1 MVLASQGVDEVQG
14 LGKLSGPDEEPG
26 TVDLPIGCG
35 LHNAHTLCEGKSKFR
50 WSMVEFKNQAPT
62 RPKIGFA
69 PGGRRRLRWW
79 CGESTQEGPWGQFH
93 SFGAVAGKPVEKF
106 EGAVPD
112 RGDCSV
118 VAGNSHGALCLLR
131 WKGEG
136 KKSAK
141 LAPGYF
147 HSESTE
153 FAERQSPVL
162 ELVSGTLAVR
172 VSLASEGDWGTRAPV
187 AVGKLSTTKDAKQ
200 AAKGAQETT
209 GEMMMRRQIS
219 SLVVMIGIAG
229 VCAGQSAVS
238 AGKSETGRST
248 VYVECGVLWDGKAE
262 KATPQVRIAIA
273 MPEGKIV
280 SVQPHQKNI
289 GLGTAS
295 GSVAHVD
302 LSNQTCLPGLID
314 THTHILLQG
323 DITAAD
329 YDVQLL
335 KESPEYRTIVA
346 TQNARRAL
354 EYGFT
359 TIRDLETEGA
369 GYADVDVKKAI
380 NNGVIPGPRM
390 QVATRALDVTGAY
403 PLQGY
408 APGVAVPHGVELVDG
423 AEEARKAVREQIS
436 YGADWIKVYSD
447 RSYRVREDGV
457 LDDIPT
463 FTLDELRAIV
473 DEAHREKHRV
483 ASHAMALN
491 GVHNSVAAGVDTIEH
506 GNYIADD
513 DLRTMA
519 TRGIYYVP
527 TIFVG
532 EYVAEG
538 RAAAGAPVWVKM
550 LSIHKETFRRALKAG
565 VQIAF
570 GTDAG
575 GFDWGIDPAK
585 EFRYMVKWGMTPL
598 EAMRASTL
606 SAAKLLGIENEV

>member
-1 MVLASQGVDEVQG
+1 MA
-14 LGKLSGPDEEPG
+14 
-26 TVDLPIGCG
+26 
-35 LHNAHTLCEGKSKFR
+35 
-50 WSMVEFKNQAPT
+50 
-62 RPKIGFA
+62 
-69 PGGRRRLRWW
+69 
-79 CGESTQEGPWGQFH
+79 
-93 SFGAVAGKPVEKF
+93 
-106 EGAVPD
+106 
-112 RGDCSV
+112 
-118 VAGNSHGALCLLR
+118 
-131 WKGEG
+131 
-136 KKSAK
+136 
-141 LAPGYF
+141 
-147 HSESTE
+147 
-153 FAERQSPVL
+153 
-162 ELVSGTLAVR
+162 
-172 VSLASEGDWGTRAPV
+172 
-187 AVGKLSTTKDAKQ
+187 
-200 AAKGAQETT
+200 
-209 GEMMMRRQIS
+209 

-229 VCAGQSAVS
+229 VSAGQSAVP
-238 AGKSETGRST
+238 AGKSATGTST
-248 VYVECGVLWDGKAE
+248 VYVECGALWDGKAE
-262 KATPQVRIAIA
+262 KATPRVRIAIA
-273 MPEGKIV
+273 MPQGKIV
-280 SVQPHQKNI
+280 SVEAHQKNI

-323 DITAAD
+323 DITAED

-506 GNYIADD
+506 GNYISDE
-513 DLRTMA
+513 DLKTMA
-519 TRGIYYVP
+519 ARGIWYVP

-532 EYVAEG
+532 DYVARG
-538 RAAAGAPVWVKM
+538 RAEAGAPVWLKM
-550 LSIHKETFRRALKAG
+550 VGIHEDTFRRALKAG
-565 VQIAF
+565 VRIAF

-585 EFRYMVKWGMTPL
+585 EFGYMVKWGMTPL
-598 EAMRASTL
+598 EAMRASTS
-606 SAAKLLGIENEV
+606 SAAQLLGIENEVGSIEVGKFADIVAVTGDPFSDVTVLERVDFVMKGGVVVRER